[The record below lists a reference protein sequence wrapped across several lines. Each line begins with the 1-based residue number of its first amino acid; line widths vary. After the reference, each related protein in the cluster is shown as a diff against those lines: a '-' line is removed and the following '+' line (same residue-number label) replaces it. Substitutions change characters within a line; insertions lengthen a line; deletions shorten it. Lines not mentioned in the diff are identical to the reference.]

1 MYVSQ
6 QQEIRTPKSNILI
19 CIVEKHNDGKLMVT
33 CKSGK
38 KKEKIVLESLIKQ
51 LSEIEKEMQ

>member
-1 MYVSQ
+1 MNQ
-6 QQEIRTPKSNILI
+6 RQEIRTPESNILI
-19 CIVEKHNDGKLMVT
+19 CIVEKHNDGNIVVA